1 MRFKYTKAHINF
13 ISKEFKRVK
22 VAKVTELFNAKFS
35 LNKTPAQIKSLISNR
50 GMTCGRGVGKA
61 KGDYKILTTDQ
72 VEFVKVTYK
81 KYDLK
86 VTTEKLNRKFDLQL
100 HWQQIKS
107 FVKNHGITCGRS
119 GHFEKGLVPHNKG
132 TKGLMKPNEGSFK
145 KGCTPVNILPVGSE
159 RINTGGY
166 TEIKISEPNVWQLK
180 QRYIWGQTYGTD
192 NLPEN
197 IRFLDDNRQ
206 NCDPSNLLAVDN
218 KVNLVLNRT
227 GFNQLP
233 SEIKPVAVN
242 VAKLQVKVN
251 TIQKEQKQCQA

>member
-1 MRFKYTKAHINF
+1 MRFIYTKAHINF
-13 ISKEFKRVK
+13 ISKEFKRVR
-22 VAKVTELFNAKFS
+22 VAKVTELFNAKFG

-50 GMTCGRGVGKA
+50 GITCGRGVGKT
-61 KGDYKILTTDQ
+61 KGEYKILTTEQ
-72 VEFVKVTYK
+72 VTFVKAAYK

-86 VTTEKLNRKFDLQL
+86 VTTEKLNKKFGTQL
-100 HWQQIKS
+100 REQQIKS
-107 FVKNHGITCGRS
+107 FVKNHGITCGRN
-119 GHFEKGLVPHNKG
+119 GHFQKGLIPHNKG
-132 TKGLMKPNEGSFK
+132 TKGLMKPNRTSYQ
-145 KGCTPVNILPVGSE
+145 KGNMPFNHVEVGSE
-159 RINTGGY
+159 RVNTGGY
-166 TEIKISEPNVWQLK
+166 IEIKTAEPNIWQLK
-180 QRYIWGQTYGTD
+180 QRHVWAQIHGSD